1 MFKINNNSTNDY
13 NYRLYVHFIKT
24 IINIISSFDSNI
36 KAVCFNRFTLD
47 KLYKNKHPKPRGV
60 QTFGKSTYNVQF
72 LFQTL
77 GASIMGG
84 GTTTKKKTPK
94 TSFALFLLFYK
105 TFILHLHDWQRFQNG
120 CTIKK
125 NKLSKSLRPK

>member
-77 GASIMGG
+77 GASIIGG
-84 GTTTKKKTPK
+84 GQQKKKHPK
-94 TSFALFLLFYK
+94 PLLHSFCSFTKLLFYIYMIGSDFK
-105 TFILHLHDWQRFQNG
+105 MVAQ
-120 CTIKK
+120 
-125 NKLSKSLRPK
+125 